1 MFHFVDLIKFDYQVT
16 EELEKVKQE
25 MDERGSSMTDGGE
38 LDKFTHKTELCGQTG
53 RKCFI

>member
-1 MFHFVDLIKFDYQVT
+1 MEPISTCAFQIT

-38 LDKFTHKTELCGQTG
+38 LTQNNFFFTLL
-53 RKCFI
+53 